1 MHRRHLAALRAAPRR
16 LAALLVL
23 AATLPAGAGS
33 TSDTFQVT
41 ATVSSACTVS
51 GTVLD
56 FGSGINPLTA
66 SVPVDASSTLTVRC
80 TNTTPYAVAL
90 DAGLYAASATTFSD
104 RKMASGANRLAYQ
117 LYLDASRSTVWG
129 DGSSSTQT
137 HGGTGTGSNQS
148 VTIYGRVAALTG
160 VVPGSYADTVTVTV
174 SY

>member
-1 MHRRHLAALRAAPRR
+1 MHRRHLAAHRAAPRR

-66 SVPVDASSTLTVRC
+66 SVPVDAS
-80 TNTTPYAVAL
+80 
-90 DAGLYAASATTFSD
+90 
-104 RKMASGANRLAYQ
+104 
-117 LYLDASRSTVWG
+117 RSTVWG